1 MQNRSPW
8 SESLATR
15 ARRLWRDETGAT
27 AIEYGLLVAGIGLA
41 VSVAVFSIGENIKV
55 VLYERLIAMF
65 AS

>member
-1 MQNRSPW
+1 MQSRSPW
-8 SESLATR
+8 FKRVAAH
-15 ARRLWRDETGAT
+15 ARRLRHDEVGAT